1 MSATSDRLYKLLPAI
16 YRMRD
21 SDQGEPLRALLS
33 LIEGEY
39 DAVEQDIG
47 ELYEN
52 WFIET
57 CQEWVVP
64 YVGDLLGVRPLYP
77 ASPGTFS
84 ERAYVAHTL
93 DYRRRKGTA
102 AMLEQLA
109 QDVTGWPAR
118 AVEFFQLLATT
129 QYVNHLRSQNR
140 ITPDLRDSN
149 QLELLNGPFD
159 NIAHT
164 ADVRH
169 IHNGRG
175 RFNIPN
181 VGIFLWKLEDYQ
193 IGPASVTVG
202 AAHRQSKARAA
213 AATPDGRY
221 TFDPLG
227 FSAPLFNRPQTKTD
241 KTSQTAEINVP
252 GKLRRRPL
260 YDELEALRQA
270 KADNQTAPGPLY
282 FGDNPVFQLV
292 VDNAL
297 VDFAKVMVCD
307 VSDISATDWRRPQA
321 TKSYTPT
328 GGGPA
333 QNLDITLAVDPVRG
347 RIAFPAGKT
356 PTSVEVAYSYGFS
369 ADVGAGPYDRTQ
381 WLNDPDTGPGPLR
394 NDKHWQVAVS
404 QKLAAIPNTLFPT
417 LAQAVQAWN
426 AQPAK
431 TDGVIAILDNATY
444 VEDLIAA
451 NKIVIPPGSR
461 LLILAADWA
470 TLRQPS
476 LGTSRTP
483 DPNGLRPHLLGKM
496 EVNGLPPTDKD
507 NQSPGEFYIDGLLM
521 EGTLTVLGGTAAA
534 PGGHLGALGLSHS
547 TITPGGALTVAVGD
561 PDSSNSALNVNLYR
575 SICGP
580 VSLNAAVSAFNSV
593 DSILTSGPA
602 SGSDAAAISA
612 SGADV
617 NLQTT
622 TVFGTVAAR
631 IVDAGN
637 SIFTGVV
644 TAQRRQSGCV
654 RFSYVPSGSQ
664 TAQRYH
670 CQPDMALSGI
680 IDIAARAA
688 VKARLTPQFT
698 STDFGQPG
706 FAQLSLRCA
715 TEITTGAEDG
725 SEMGVF
731 SFLQQPQRRANLLT
745 ALDEYLRFGLEAG
758 MIEQT

>member
-270 KADNQTAPGPLY
+270 RTAAEVGIPHEMLLLDLY
-282 FGDNPVFQLV
+282 
-292 VDNAL
+292 
-297 VDFAKVMVCD
+297 
-307 VSDISATDWRRPQA
+307 
-321 TKSYTPT
+321 
-328 GGGPA
+328 
-333 QNLDITLAVDPVRG
+333 
-347 RIAFPAGKT
+347 
-356 PTSVEVAYSYGFS
+356 
-369 ADVGAGPYDRTQ
+369 
-381 WLNDPDTGPGPLR
+381 
-394 NDKHWQVAVS
+394 
-404 QKLAAIPNTLFPT
+404 AA
-417 LAQAVQAWN
+417 
-426 AQPAK
+426 
-431 TDGVIAILDNATY
+431 
-444 VEDLIAA
+444 
-451 NKIVIPPGSR
+451 
-461 LLILAADWA
+461 
-470 TLRQPS
+470 
-476 LGTSRTP
+476 
-483 DPNGLRPHLLGKM
+483 LRP
-496 EVNGLPPTDKD
+496 
-507 NQSPGEFYIDGLLM
+507 I
-521 EGTLTVLGGTAAA
+521 
-534 PGGHLGALGLSHS
+534 
-547 TITPGGALTVAVGD
+547 
-561 PDSSNSALNVNLYR
+561 
-575 SICGP
+575 
-580 VSLNAAVSAFNSV
+580 
-593 DSILTSGPA
+593 DSI
-602 SGSDAAAISA
+602 
-612 SGADV
+612 
-617 NLQTT
+617 
-622 TVFGTVAAR
+622 
-631 IVDAGN
+631 
-637 SIFTGVV
+637 
-644 TAQRRQSGCV
+644 
-654 RFSYVPSGSQ
+654 
-664 TAQRYH
+664 
-670 CQPDMALSGI
+670 
-680 IDIAARAA
+680 
-688 VKARLTPQFT
+688 
-698 STDFGQPG
+698 
-706 FAQLSLRCA
+706 
-715 TEITTGAEDG
+715 TGATTADDILNRI
-725 SEMGVF
+725 F
-731 SFLQQPQRRANLLT
+731 STFCI
-745 ALDEYLRFGLEAG
+745 GK
-758 MIEQT
+758 